1 MNRSILWSIG
11 LTAVVTL
18 VAAPASDARGSAR
31 KTCSATAAAL
41 YTACKAQT
49 VDDTFVA
56 KAKCLNV
63 TDSADRTQCLNDI
76 KTEKADAKDTCREM
90 RDGRRDACRL
100 LGENPYDPKVDQT
113 LFDDPHDLVH
123 ANPYFPL
130 TIGNQWKYRSPG
142 ETDTVTVVDEIKLIN
157 GVKCVVARDIVEN
170 PIGQAEHTNDWY
182 AQGIIEGP

>member
-18 VAAPASDARGSAR
+18 VAAPATDARGSAR

-100 LGENPYDPKVDQT
+100 LGESPYDPKVDQT

-123 ANPYFPL
+123 ANR
-130 TIGNQWKYRSPG
+130 TSRSPS
-142 ETDTVTVVDEIKLIN
+142 
-157 GVKCVVARDIVEN
+157 
-170 PIGQAEHTNDWY
+170 
-182 AQGIIEGP
+182 GISGSTGAPAKRTRSPSWTRSSSSTA

>member
-1 MNRSILWSIG
+1 CDTQTPPYGTVPAPLQDTDPSAANKEEMAMNRSILWSIG

-63 TDSADRTQCLNDI
+63 TDSADRTQ
-76 KTEKADAKDTCREM
+76 
-90 RDGRRDACRL
+90 
-100 LGENPYDPKVDQT
+100 
-113 LFDDPHDLVH
+113 
-123 ANPYFPL
+123 
-130 TIGNQWKYRSPG
+130 
-142 ETDTVTVVDEIKLIN
+142 
-157 GVKCVVARDIVEN
+157 
-170 PIGQAEHTNDWY
+170 
-182 AQGIIEGP
+182 